1 MFQRMSEYLSPR
13 EFYYHIRPFLWG
25 YNEGALKE
33 CGIIFEGMEEKGPLK
48 YGGGSAAQSSTIQL
62 IDAFL
67 SVKHT
72 GEERKFLLEQREHM
86 PREHRELLY
95 WVETNSPIDNMMES
109 RQEALQALIKF
120 RSTHL
125 NIVSQF
131 ILTQIDR
138 PSQAT
143 GTGGSS
149 FMRFL
154 KNVRA
159 DTK

>member
-1 MFQRMSEYLSPR
+1 
-13 EFYYHIRPFLWG
+13 
-25 YNEGALKE
+25 
-33 CGIIFEGMEEKGPLK
+33 MEERGPLK

-67 SVKHT
+67 CVKHS
-72 GEERKFLLEQREHM
+72 GEERRFLMEQREHM
-86 PREHRELLY
+86 PREHRELLC
-95 WVETNSPIDNMMES
+95 WVEVHTPIQNSTEA
-109 RQEALQALIKF
+109 RQHALDALVAF

-131 ILTQIDR
+131 ILTQIER
-138 PSQAT
+138 HSQTT

-149 FMRFL
+149 FITFL